1 MVNDLVKVCYEGES
15 GSSDIR
21 TCYIN
26 DILHIS
32 LSDIFVVLTK
42 ENRKLDERFPS
53 KYIPNLI
60 KSQLQDLDDDE
71 FFLIPVATPQFD
83 DEKEVF
89 VTQPG
94 LNRVMA
100 SDKSKA
106 GKQFQRWL
114 YHEVIPSL
122 QKHGVYPPPRTAQG
136 SALAQMAEIIA
147 QNSRALADTIYEQE
161 KLKQEVDT
169 VKGQVTKMH
178 DRMNQIEYG
187 SKIVDNDHVLT
198 VSEWFANKGFLLTS
212 EKEMDILV
220 WCENLSLCKQ
230 QPKIPCPSGERKR
243 ARFYSVIIEEAND
256 LLEKSRG

>member
-1 MVNDLVKVCYEGES
+1 MESELVKVCYEGES

-32 LSDIFVVLTK
+32 LKDIFVVLTK
-42 ENRKLDERFPS
+42 ENSKLDERFPS

-60 KSQLQDLDDDE
+60 KSQVQDLDSDE
-71 FFLIPVATPQFD
+71 FFLIPVSNPSFEQ
-83 DEKEVF
+83 EKEVF

-122 QKHGVYPPPRTAQG
+122 QKHGIYPPPRTAQG

-161 KLKQEVDT
+161 KLKQEVVT
-169 VKGQVTKMH
+169 VKGQVNQMH
-178 DRMNQIEYG
+178 DRMNKIEHG
-187 SKIVDNDHVLT
+187 VHITDSEHVLT
-198 VSEWFANKGFLLTS
+198 VSEWFANSGTLLTS
-212 EKEMDILV
+212 EKETDILN
-220 WCENLSLCKQ
+220 WCENLALKHHK
-230 QPKIPCPSGERKR
+230 PRVTCPSGERRK
-243 ARFYSVIIEEAND
+243 ARFHTCIIIEAKD
-256 LLEKSRG
+256 LVERSRG